1 LRAARASLQRLGFNL
16 GQPSKVKQAPRAS
29 KEAAGFILAEPELR
43 AVRTGSC
50 EALETP
56 RLTLRCVSEGDA
68 IETSLLMTEQ
78 VSRWLANWPFPFSEE
93 MSRQRIRQMQ
103 QWTVEGRAIAFA
115 IVRKADGRLIG
126 WATVVREKPGSSR
139 ASLSYWLGE
148 AFQGHGYM
156 KEVAPAVIR
165 EGFRKLNVNKIEA
178 AAQLEN
184 LASIALMRA
193 CGMVEQGQTAVFA
206 AARNREEICAVFGIE
221 RAQSL

>member
-1 LRAARASLQRLGFNL
+1 
-16 GQPSKVKQAPRAS
+16 
-29 KEAAGFILAEPELR
+29 
-43 AVRTGSC
+43 
-50 EALETP
+50 
-56 RLTLRCVSEGDA
+56 
-68 IETSLLMTEQ
+68 MTEQ
-78 VSRWLANWPFPFSEE
+78 VSRWLANWPFPFSEDAA
-93 MSRQRIRQMQ
+93 RQRIRHMQ
-103 QWTVEGRAIAFA
+103 QLAVEGRAIPFA
-115 IVRKADGRLIG
+115 IVRKTDGRLIG